1 VTACAFLL
9 PFLIYGFW
17 SYGCY
22 GNILDGF
29 RRISGVAVVAEQ
41 PVLDM
46 DEVAVGTESVG
57 VVRVKNLTGSL
68 LRVIGA
74 RVDCSCLET
83 GRFPVEIAP
92 YGSEGIAVA
101 LSPRASDM
109 GKRLSHRV
117 PSPSR
122 TATS

>member
-1 VTACAFLL
+1 MRKWRDSWFLLVTACAFLL

-46 DEVAVGTESVG
+46 EEREDLVSYESEDGDE
-57 VVRVKNLTGSL
+57 
-68 LRVIGA
+68 
-74 RVDCSCLET
+74 D
-83 GRFPVEIAP
+83 
-92 YGSEGIAVA
+92 
-101 LSPRASDM
+101 
-109 GKRLSHRV
+109 
-117 PSPSR
+117 
-122 TATS
+122 